1 MWFTETAWPP
11 IIGFAIVAACFLAA
25 ALSAQR
31 TSLVW
36 PIPLLVIISVAT
48 YIIEQRI
55 VTERERVEASV
66 FGVVDA
72 FQKQDV
78 EGTLRY
84 FSQNAT
90 LLRGIANGAIRFVE
104 VKEDLRITDVSVTTT
119 NNDTRA
125 TSHFRANGSFIV
137 AGNDVGHQPTRWQV
151 SWQKEGGE
159 WRIINVERL
168 DPIRGDPMPWDAQ
181 QATLN

>member
-11 IIGFAIVAACFLAA
+11 IIGFAIVAACCLAA
-25 ALSAQR
+25 ALSTQR
-31 TSLVW
+31 TSLAW
-36 PIPLLVIISVAT
+36 PIPVLIILSVAT

-55 VTERERVEASV
+55 VTEAERVEASV
-66 FGVVDA
+66 YGVVDA
-72 FQKQDV
+72 FQRQDV
-78 EGTLRY
+78 EGTVEY

-90 LLRGIANGAIRFVE
+90 LLRGIAHGAVRFVA
-104 VKEDLRITDVSVTTT
+104 VQDDLRITDVWVTTS

-125 TSHFRANGSFIV
+125 SSHFRANGSFIV

-151 SWQKEGGE
+151 GWQKEGGE
-159 WRIINVERL
+159 WRIISVERL
-168 DPIRGDPMPWDAQ
+168 DPIRGDPMDWNAD